1 MSIIFLFQLILFE
14 EFKQSFAE
22 DFNLFGEA
30 GQAYSIEI
38 SIGRPGQKLNVIVD
52 TGSAT
57 LAIASYLRPDSDKYF
72 HLKNSTSIY
81 DSGQEIQAQYSQG
94 TWVGKLVSDYVHF
107 PSMLNVPEV
116 RCDIALITK
125 SHKFFMNGSGW
136 QGLLGLAYLPVGAW
150 GDNVIVGSW
159 LDSMDHM
166 LNKPMSFELKL
177 CSVQGV
183 TNATHY
189 GNLKILDDQMVD
201 KQSFMFRT
209 PVLRKRWFVVGVLSV
224 QVMSDTVS
232 SEAHKLN
239 IKNNA
244 TYNVTQSRSVYEI
257 NEEIC
262 QRMNEQKSIVDSGT
276 TNIRLPDEMFR
287 QVVNDLRNAA
297 QTSNVLILD
306 EFWYHGEAACWPE
319 PQRWSLP
326 RLAIHLLDFD
336 AENQYFTLELP
347 PQNYMRVVSA
357 RNNSGSGG
365 SVSEFCYKLGLEAGG
380 KETVLG
386 YTAMEGLQNYMRVV
400 SARNNSGSG
409 GSVSEFCYKLGLEA
423 GGKETVLGYT
433 AMEGLQV
440 VFNRSAG
447 WIGWKTS
454 NCGPNATISGPYNT
468 SSSLLV
474 RCKLIEPLSD
484 AAISIKAAQWTL
496 FVISMVALGVLV
508 YLLTPCIKMLIM
520 KPLPRSQQISLSQAA
535 LVEQEGT

>member
-1 MSIIFLFQLILFE
+1 MFCMSIIFLFQLILFE
-14 EFKQSFAE
+14 EFKHSFAE

-244 TYNVTQSRSVYEI
+244 TYNVTQSQSIYEI
-257 NEEIC
+257 NDEIC
-262 QRMNEQKSIVDSGT
+262 QRLNEQKSIVDSGT

-386 YTAMEGLQNYMRVV
+386 YTAMEGLQ
-400 SARNNSGSG
+400 
-409 GSVSEFCYKLGLEA
+409 
-423 GGKETVLGYT
+423 
-433 AMEGLQV
+433 V

-484 AAISIKAAQWTL
+484 ASISIKAAQWTL